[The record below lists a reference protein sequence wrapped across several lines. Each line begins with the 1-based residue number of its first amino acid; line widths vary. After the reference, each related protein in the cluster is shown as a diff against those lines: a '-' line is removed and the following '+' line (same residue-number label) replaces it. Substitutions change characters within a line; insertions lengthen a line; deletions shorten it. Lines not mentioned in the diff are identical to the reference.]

1 MLTERKLLAS
11 SEKDYMSE
19 EQLEFFT
26 KKLNDLREQVIE
38 NLASFRKTIAE
49 NEIEPDPL
57 DTACIEEIKQITYL
71 GVKRDTRLLHQIE
84 ESLDRIHNH
93 EYGFCEETGEPIG
106 IARLLANPVATL
118 STEALISIEE
128 QQKIEGKIIQHNIG
142 NDIQTNP
149 PNLQ

>member
-11 SEKDYMSE
+11 SKKDYMSD

-93 EYGFCEETGEPIG
+93 EYGYCEETGEPIG

-128 QQKIEGKIIQHNIG
+128 QQKIEGKVIQHNIG
-142 NDIQTNP
+142 NNI
-149 PNLQ
+149 

>member
-142 NDIQTNP
+142 NDI
-149 PNLQ
+149 

>member
-11 SEKDYMSE
+11 SKKDYMSE

-128 QQKIEGKIIQHNIG
+128 QQKIEGKIIQHNID
-142 NDIQTNP
+142 NDI
-149 PNLQ
+149 

>member
-71 GVKRDTRLLHQIE
+71 GDKRDTRLLHQIE

-142 NDIQTNP
+142 NDI
-149 PNLQ
+149 